1 MSTGNTVHKQL
12 QRLEKFWG
20 RSVRK
25 GSLEEVMTWEMRS
38 CHPGAVWEALG
49 QALERDARET
59 QASFPDFQK
68 LKIKLKGQG
77 SFL

>member
-1 MSTGNTVHKQL
+1 MI
-12 QRLEKFWG
+12 
-20 RSVRK
+20 
-25 GSLEEVMTWEMRS
+25 WEMRS

-49 QALERDARET
+49 QALEGDARET
-59 QASFPDFQK
+59 QASFPAFQK